1 MIIESLDEYLETVAG
16 YIFDDDKLVTYKWLS
31 KELEVHVDI
40 AKQILWKFC
49 QKYKKEKSF
58 DCTLLL
64 MGILPD
70 DGMRVEVVKEKDLA
84 SAKEKYEQILSEHVY
99 SLQKVLPNIQLLEK
113 AERGDIKFSAI
124 KCIENNERS
133 NDEMHMLRW
142 GAISNE
148 VQPVSEE
155 KESYIPEPTKD
166 KEVKEETSPKN
177 KVVDKKKVGQKKG
190 FDNLFGKV
198 TNKQKSVS
206 TLSDAK
212 KADSTQTTKKG
223 DTSKS
228 SKKPTQG
235 GLSSFLQQNK
245 KEEVKQTVASDAKKD
260 TESVPKEIAEK
271 EVVLDNNKKQNKKT
285 QGKKRNRS
293 KDISSTAKR
302 RKRITIQ
309 SDSSDTDDNEGN
321 EDLNSDEEQRIV
333 ESSPERVSPVKVQ
346 TDSPP
351 RIKIENNKRKVLKT
365 VDKTFEEDGFLVT
378 KKVHVYESCSEEEP
392 EIVESKK
399 STAPEPHPKPKE
411 KKNNIQAAITSFFK
425 KI

>member
-40 AKQILWKFC
+40 AKQILWKFW

-70 DGMRVEVVKEKDLA
+70 DGMRVEVVKEKDLE
-84 SAKEKYEQILSEHVY
+84 SAKEKYEKVLSEHIY
-99 SLQKVLPNIQLLEK
+99 SLQKVLPNIQLLEM
-113 AERGDIKFSAI
+113 AENGDIKYSAI

-142 GAISNE
+142 GTLSNE
-148 VQPVSEE
+148 VQPASEE
-155 KESYIPEPTKD
+155 KVDCKSEPIKV

-177 KVVDKKKVGQKKG
+177 KVDDKKKVGQKKG

-198 TNKQKSVS
+198 TNKQKSIS

-212 KADSTQTTKKG
+212 KADSTQATKKG

-235 GLSSFLQQNK
+235 GLSSFLQPTKN
-245 KEEVKQTVASDAKKD
+245 EEVKNTVASEIKKD
-260 TESVPKEIAEK
+260 TELVIKEKTEK
-271 EVVLDNNKKQNKKT
+271 EVVPNNNKQQKKKT

-293 KDISSTAKR
+293 KDTTSAAKR

-309 SDSSDTDDNEGN
+309 DDSSDTDENEGN
-321 EDLNSDEEQRIV
+321 EDLTSDEEQRRIV
-333 ESSPERVSPVKVQ
+333 ESSPEHVSPVKVQ
-346 TDSPP
+346 NDSPP
-351 RIKIENNKRKVLKT
+351 RIKVENNKRKVLKT

-392 EIVESKK
+392 EIVEPKK
-399 STAPEPHPKPKE
+399 STPPKSKE
-411 KKNNIQAAITSFFK
+411 KKNNKQAAITSFFK
-425 KI
+425 KM